1 MGFSWF
7 FIPVLALT
15 LLHPSRVLRMRG
27 TEELEELVAEV
38 DVVVSEVVVTLLV
51 TEEVVSVVVDCQER

>member
-1 MGFSWF
+1 
-7 FIPVLALT
+7 
-15 LLHPSRVLRMRG
+15 MRG